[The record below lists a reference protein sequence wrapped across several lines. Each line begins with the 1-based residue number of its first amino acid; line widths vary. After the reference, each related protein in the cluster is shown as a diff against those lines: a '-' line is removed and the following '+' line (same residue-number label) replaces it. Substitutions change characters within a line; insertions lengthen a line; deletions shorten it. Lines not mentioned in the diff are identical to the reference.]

1 MLDFRL
7 KRRDQFLMCGRM
19 KTAGGSAARVGV
31 AAGALNGPI
40 HSAVAEGAGVHIRGV
55 LVIHRTIGQGAF
67 HCRNCGGDR
76 QYRLR
81 SGRRFATVLFTPVI
95 PLNKTDDHVQCLT
108 CETKYHTNALATPTA
123 EQMQAALPAGMRA
136 AALAVLR
143 SDDPGD
149 PDARRRAIEAVI
161 GAGAQ
166 DYDEAGLDQDL
177 AEPAGDDDPA
187 LSQLDQQLAPQAKE
201 WFLAE
206 VVRIGMS
213 DGPLG
218 DPVRQAVQSVA
229 ADLGMTQAQAYG
241 VISMTER
248 AAASD

>member
-1 MLDFRL
+1 LLR
-7 KRRDQFLMCGRM
+7 
-19 KTAGGSAARVGV
+19 
-31 AAGALNGPI
+31 
-40 HSAVAEGAGVHIRGV
+40 IRGV
-55 LVIHRTIGQGAF
+55 LVIHRTIGQGTF
-67 HCRNCGGDR
+67 HCRGCGGDR

-81 SGRRFATVLFTPVI
+81 GGRRFATVLAVPVI

-143 SDDPGD
+143 SGD
-149 PDARRRAIEAVI
+149 PARPDVRRRAVEAI
-161 GAGAQ
+161 AGAGARN
-166 DYDEAGLDQDL
+166 YDEARLDAEL
-177 AEPAGDDDPA
+177 AGPAEDATAA
-187 LSQLDQQLAPQAKE
+187 LSQLGRQLAPQAKE

-229 ADLGMTQAQAYG
+229 AGLGMTQVQAYD